1 MEPRRKKKTSL
12 ILKSSNC
19 SQNKDGFVCLFV
31 VVASARSL
39 ILDLECQVQ
48 RSSREKKKKK
58 KKKKKNWR
66 WQAVS
71 TSI

>member
-31 VVASARSL
+31 VVASARSS

-58 KKKKKNWR
+58 KNWR